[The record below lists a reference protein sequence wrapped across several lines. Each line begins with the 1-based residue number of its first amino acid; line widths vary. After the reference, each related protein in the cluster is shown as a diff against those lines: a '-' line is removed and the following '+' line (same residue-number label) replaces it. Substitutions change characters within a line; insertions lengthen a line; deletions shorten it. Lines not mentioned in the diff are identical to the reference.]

1 MNLDAGALIQQ
12 TIEDMGAVV
21 ANARDEAETC
31 DYDAPLRYHKIRE
44 GEKPDSMLRIAA
56 ETSARFW

>member
-21 ANARDEAETC
+21 ADARDEAETC
-31 DYDAPLRYHKIRE
+31 DYDAPLRCHKIRE
-44 GEKPDSMLRIAA
+44 GEKPDSMLRIVA